1 MAQAAYRFL
10 PWARRGLSTMVTA
23 PDTGQDLPQRP
34 SLAAGLTVSGAGS
47 HGVDLSLYGPAA
59 SDGRCGIPPIANPI
73 ISPRSN
79 STFPSFPGSSRPPQP
94 TRRSI
99 FVPGSCSSR

>member
-10 PWARRGLSTMVTA
+10 PWARRGLSTMVAA

-47 HGVDLSLYGPAA
+47 HGVDLSLYGPADVIGIDPRLIIRTDPKPHTTDCEPNYLAGIEFDLPELPWLFSPA
-59 SDGRCGIPPIANPI
+59 SAGP
-73 ISPRSN
+73 
-79 STFPSFPGSSRPPQP
+79 
-94 TRRSI
+94 
-99 FVPGSCSSR
+99 